1 VHLNLLRKKH
11 RPQRN
16 NHLKVFNMQ
25 GIFPFPAC
33 LISLFLFLG
42 SVAFAEV
49 GLKIQNCLHIGESAF
64 KRIPEY
70 FTGHEFTGRNI
81 YCRSNPSD
89 RSGYY
94 FVIKVND
101 SFSIIN
107 SSCYWIVDW
116 VPPRDPNP
124 RTQRIPLT
132 EENIQGR
139 EVFVGLTGEDWKD
152 PLLKPLAWRISLL
165 SKKGVTLGQRQSF
178 LWSK

>member
-1 VHLNLLRKKH
+1 
-11 RPQRN
+11 
-16 NHLKVFNMQ
+16 MQ
-25 GIFPFPAC
+25 GIFSFPAC
-33 LISLFLFLG
+33 LFTLSFFLG
-42 SVAFAEV
+42 SVVFAEV
-49 GLKIQNCLHIGESAF
+49 GLKVQNCLHIRESAF

-70 FTGHEFTGRNI
+70 FTGHEFTGRKI
-81 YCRSNPSD
+81 YCRSNPRD
-89 RSGYY
+89 RTGYY

-101 SFSIIN
+101 SSSIIN
-107 SSCYWIVDW
+107 SDCYWIVDW
-116 VPPRDPNP
+116 VPPRNPNP
-124 RTQRIPLT
+124 KTQRIPLT